1 MRYLECLAATRR
13 EDLEEADERQRA
25 RHEEVQGMMLALG
38 QSMAGVAGALPAH
51 TQSTTVAAARH
62 TEGLVNLT
70 QENVALREAVTAPTV
85 SPEVRRA
92 EKRPRTVGE
101 QLTAE
106 AVAGDGQAL
115 ASGVEPVLRQD
126 IIYSTIMEPEL
137 MTGKMKTQSLLEQLQ
152 WMVHQAHV
160 STGVPW
166 LFGSFVIKNLYDQ
179 AGRAAVADA
188 GSGGNA
194 PKPNREKKE
203 RLANLI
209 NNKADTYVRQL
220 FWLHMIVPKVKAMP
234 AARATVEEVKTIKFE
249 KDDREAVMTAIRQT
263 GWPAGGV

>member
-1 MRYLECLAATRR
+1 M
-13 EDLEEADERQRA
+13 
-25 RHEEVQGMMLALG
+25 
-38 QSMAGVAGALPAH
+38 
-51 TQSTTVAAARH
+51 
-62 TEGLVNLT
+62 
-70 QENVALREAVTAPTV
+70 
-85 SPEVRRA
+85 
-92 EKRPRTVGE
+92 
-101 QLTAE
+101 
-106 AVAGDGQAL
+106 
-115 ASGVEPVLRQD
+115 
-126 IIYSTIMEPEL
+126 
-137 MTGKMKTQSLLEQLQ
+137 
-152 WMVHQAHV
+152 